1 MSFFL
6 YLGRYKMSILPPTP
20 IVKSKILYL
29 LKQKLEQPLL
39 DEVLEKLKP
48 FPVFRLKA
56 SFRSNETTE
65 KIQFSDDEIISMI
78 TGLEEFSRRNSWDCI
93 DQCLNMYRRLKDPLL
108 ESLCNKKGVVT
119 RLIEVKMEGEDY
131 SEMFQDEDLL
141 FNRGGKTEERWE
153 RKE

>member
-1 MSFFL
+1 
-6 YLGRYKMSILPPTP
+6 MSILPPTP

-78 TGLEEFSRRNSWDCI
+78 RGLEEFSRRNSWDCI

-141 FNRGGKTEERWE
+141 FNKGGKTEERWE
-153 RKE
+153 HKI

>member
-1 MSFFL
+1 
-6 YLGRYKMSILPPTP
+6 MSILPPTP

-78 TGLEEFSRRNSWDCI
+78 RGLEEFSRRNSWDCI

-141 FNRGGKTEERWE
+141 FNKGGKTEERWE
-153 RKE
+153 HKE

>member
-1 MSFFL
+1 
-6 YLGRYKMSILPPTP
+6 MSILPPTP
-20 IVKSKILYL
+20 IVKSKIFYL

-65 KIQFSDDEIISMI
+65 KIQFSDEEIISMI

-141 FNRGGKTEERWE
+141 FNRGGKTEERLE
-153 RKE
+153 HKEQRS